1 MLRNQTSAPD
11 FSLLDQ
17 DSHARSLAELRG
29 DGPLLLFFY
38 RGAFCQTSRAQ
49 LLNYADNYSRFRWL
63 GAQVAA
69 ICVDPPETSRA
80 MADDLEIQFSLL
92 TDADFSVSQSYHIY
106 QSDDGE
112 GPQPHGEP
120 AVFIIDVDGNIAFSQ
135 VQTGPRASAPAT
147 ELALVLLYM
156 RENGGRY

>member
-1 MLRNQTSAPD
+1 MLRNRTPAPD

-17 DSHARSLAELRG
+17 NGQARTLAELRG
-29 DGPLLLFFY
+29 DGLLLLFFY

-63 GAQVAA
+63 GAQIAA
-69 ICVDPPETSRA
+69 ICVDPSPVSRA
-80 MADDLEIQFSLL
+80 LADDLEIQFSLL
-92 TDADFSVSQSYHIY
+92 YDADFSVSQSYHIY

-120 AVFIIDVDGNIAFSQ
+120 AVFIVDVDDNIAFSQ
-135 VQTGPRASAPAT
+135 LQTGPRASAPAT
-147 ELALVLLYM
+147 ELALMLLYM